1 MVSYLSAESESFDKY
16 IEVKSCQDKKQSFYF
31 SQNELRVAMEKGES
45 YYLYI
50 YVRESD
56 EIIIIQD
63 PYKRVFLSDEWAK
76 EPQVYKIHKTIDGDI
91 V

>member
-1 MVSYLSAESESFDKY
+1 
-16 IEVKSCQDKKQSFYF
+16 
-31 SQNELRVAMEKGES
+31 MEKGES